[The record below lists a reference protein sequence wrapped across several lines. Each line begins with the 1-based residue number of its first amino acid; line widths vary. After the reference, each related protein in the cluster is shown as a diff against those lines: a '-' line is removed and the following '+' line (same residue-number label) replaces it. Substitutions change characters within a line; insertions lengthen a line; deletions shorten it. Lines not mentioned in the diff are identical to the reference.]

1 MTNNQT
7 IDKIIFKQINQ
18 QWQKVAM
25 VVVAVLV
32 ENKAFAEEKVVDGIR
47 VLIDSKMIEVQGD
60 INQIRYS
67 EIRLSKD

>member
-1 MTNNQT
+1 
-7 IDKIIFKQINQ
+7 
-18 QWQKVAM
+18 M